1 MRTATVVESVELDEA
16 LREEVCRMKR
26 TLQYGDYQRL
36 PKGVVAFVRDLCR
49 TEPRVVHPMGQY
61 PHVVDAFAGV
71 GVPWP
76 DLFGPVNRLKGIIW
90 NKHFATSLPCLLEA
104 VSRETEANNIQ
115 NHATHRVLRNP
126 RQDTLDS
133 FIDACDVQIAET
145 RLARQVA
152 VSMKM
157 RAD

>member
-1 MRTATVVESVELDEA
+1 MATATVDESVELDAA

-49 TEPRVVHPMGQY
+49 AEPRVIHPLGQY

-76 DLFGPVNRLKGIIW
+76 DLFGPVNHLKGVIW
-90 NKHFATSLPCLLEA
+90 QKYFAVSLPCIGEA
-104 VSRETEANNIQ
+104 VSRETEANNQQ
-115 NHATHRVLRNP
+115 NHATHRLLKSP
-126 RQDTLDS
+126 RQDTLDA
-133 FIDACDVQIAET
+133 FVEACDVQIAET

-152 VSMKM
+152 VAMKEGF
-157 RAD
+157 R